1 MIHVFQIKDQ
11 MSIFPKVSMT
21 YGMGKIGMNNTDVL
35 NHYASGL
42 YIHVA
47 TIETEIPE
55 VAFQAGN
62 TGEGARIHRMDLT
75 SMYSISVGDL
85 FMLNGDLLV
94 VAEDGFVNLGYP
106 LKEVA

>member
-21 YGMGKIGMNNTDVL
+21 YGMSKIGMNNTDVL

-62 TGEGARIHRMDLT
+62 TGEGARIHRMDDT
-75 SMYSISVGDL
+75 SMHSISVGDL

-94 VAEDGFVNLGYP
+94 VAEDWFVNLGYP
-106 LKEVA
+106 LKEIA

>member
-21 YGMGKIGMNNTDVL
+21 YGMGEIGMNNTDVL

-55 VAFQAGN
+55 IAFQAGN
-62 TGEGARIHRMDLT
+62 TGEGARIHRMDDT
-75 SMYSISVGDL
+75 SMHSISVGDL

-94 VAEDGFVNLGYP
+94 VAEDGFVILGFP
-106 LKEVA
+106 LMEVD

>member
-21 YGMGKIGMNNTDVL
+21 YGMGEIGMNNTDVL
-35 NHYASGL
+35 NHYANGL

-75 SMYSISVGDL
+75 SMHSISVGVL

-106 LKEVA
+106 LKEIA